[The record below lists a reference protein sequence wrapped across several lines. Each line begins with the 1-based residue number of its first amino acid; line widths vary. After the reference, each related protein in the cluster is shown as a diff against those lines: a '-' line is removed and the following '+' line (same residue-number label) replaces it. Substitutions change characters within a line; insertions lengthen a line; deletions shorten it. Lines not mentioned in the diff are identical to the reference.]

1 MSSLSKTQFPTDSAA
16 LKVSWIDKIKA
27 GIGGKKTAKDEDLW
41 VESKKCKEQIFIA
54 ELETNLKVCPHCDYH
69 FRLETRQR
77 IHQLMD
83 QESFKEYDQQL
94 TSSDPLKFRDTKK
107 YKDRIKSSVKK
118 GLSNDAVI
126 TGSGTIEG
134 LPVELCVFDF
144 SFMGGSMG
152 SVVGEKITRG
162 IERAMENKSALIIA
176 SCSGGARMQEGI
188 FSLMQMVKT
197 SAALKKLSNQKIPYI
212 SLLRDPTMGGVS
224 ASFSMLG
231 DIIIAEPGALIV
243 FAGPRVIEQ
252 TIKQKLPDGF
262 QRAEFLLDHGLIDNV
277 VHRKDLK
284 STVADLLKILKNSPA
299 QKVSMQE
306 EAEKETALTTP
317 PEILGA

>member
-1 MSSLSKTQFPTDSAA
+1 M
-16 LKVSWIDKIKA
+16 SWIDKIKA
-27 GIGGKKTAKDEDLW
+27 GLGGKKIAKDEDLW
-41 VESKKCKEQIFIA
+41 VERIKCKEQIFIA
-54 ELETNLKVCPHCDYH
+54 ELEANLKVCPHCDYH

-188 FSLMQMVKT
+188 FSLMQMAKT

-212 SLLRDPTMGGVS
+212 SLLTDPTMGGVS

-231 DIIIAEPGALIV
+231 DIILAEPGALIG

-262 QRAEFLLDHGLIDNV
+262 QRAEFLLNHGLIDNV

-284 STVADLLKILKNSPA
+284 STLADLLKILKNSPA
-299 QKVSMQE
+299 PKISMQKE
-306 EAEKETALTTP
+306 EETVLTNH
-317 PEILGA
+317 PELLGT